1 MSHKH
6 KRVRGNEEDVEEEE
20 EVGDTA
26 SMSLPQSTADGLMRG
41 VTTCTSSTAM
51 FSSPVEFDV
60 ALFVRLFMR

>member
-6 KRVRGNEEDVEEEE
+6 KRVRGNEEDAEEE

-26 SMSLPQSTADGLMRG
+26 SMSLPQSTDDGLMRG

-51 FSSPVEFDV
+51 FSSPVEFDF
-60 ALFVRLFMR
+60 ALFML